1 MYPRAQHA
9 APAEMPETT
18 ETPAALPAIL
28 HNARVKSAAKLKVAH
43 KIRKARPLKNLDL
56 TVLHGRLLE
65 IQKRVRTAEC
75 KITLLKEKLVV
86 HEDEL
91 TARVDVPVETASA

>member
-1 MYPRAQHA
+1 MYPRAGHVA
-9 APAEMPETT
+9 DAEMPESVV
-18 ETPAALPAIL
+18 TPKALPAIL
-28 HNARVKSAAKLKVAH
+28 HNARVKGAAKLKVAH

-91 TARVDVPVETASA
+91 TARVDVPLEAASA